1 MVELT
6 GEGFLFE
13 VVAGFLDRV
22 GLFALARQCR
32 GRALAV
38 VEVGFVAA
46 RGHEV
51 VQHLVH
57 ALLFGVVHQRINGI
71 LRALLLVCPKL
82 LSAKAVEES
91 VVGFRVKRVLL
102 HIIFAQTAFPRVAP
116 FLFNAALVFRFLQAF
131 LADAHPIVPSLLGQV
146 GIGFLAHGLFEF
158 LIESLGK
165 SLLFELHQIVLDSL
179 SVALCQRALVAERS
193 VVIGDGLLQLR
204 NSPPALLDGA
214 RVVVDDLLQLFNAF
228 GLFGVFFV
236 GRFVRFAAILQGF
249 LSSFESL
256 GVFLHGLGI
265 VAQQP
270 CKLQYQPDNGTECHG
285 NEADGVLGHGSGE
298 QHKLDACGHN
308 ALGKERD
315 GHGEKPLCQG
325 ASLHGGFV
333 ERGRLDGQPQVR
345 HLGFK
350 VEVVQRLP
358 RHGDFERGVIHHDG
372 RCNGD
377 DGLVVLLHPSNQ
389 CRKRFEEQG
398 GEVHHLRGHGHQFL
412 AEFGAHVLHG
422 LLGFVKSGL
431 HGRVLHGKLVIDA
444 DGFAVSLGGEP
455 LHLLHVAEF
464 VGHGGEHRGG
474 ARAVQPHLLKHG
486 REFVEAALRL
496 HVAEESDERAVGIF
510 FE

>member
-1 MVELT
+1 MVELA
-6 GEGFLFE
+6 GKGFLFE

-57 ALLFGVVHQRINGI
+57 SLLLGVVHQRVNGI
-71 LRALLLVCPKL
+71 LRAFLLVGPKL
-82 LSAKAVEES
+82 LSVQAVEES

-102 HIIFAQTAFPRVAP
+102 HIICAQTAFPSVAP

-131 LADAHPIVPSLLGQV
+131 LTDAHSIVPSLLGQV
-146 GIGFLAHGLFEF
+146 GIGFLAHSLFEL
-158 LIESLGK
+158 LIKSLGQ
-165 SLLFELHQIVLDSL
+165 SLLFELHQIVLDFL
-179 SVALCQRALVAERS
+179 CVAFSQRALITERS
-193 VVIGDGLLQLR
+193 VVLGYGLLQLR

-214 RVVVDDLLQLFNAF
+214 RVVVDDLLQLFDAF

-236 GRFVRFAAILQGF
+236 GRFVRFAAILQSF
-249 LSSFESL
+249 LSSFECL
-256 GVFLHGLGI
+256 GVLLHGLG
-265 VAQQP
+265 VVTQHP
-270 CKLQYQPDNGTECHG
+270 CELQHQPDNGAECHG

-358 RHGDFERGVIHHDG
+358 RHGYFERGVVHHDG

-431 HGRVLHGKLVIDA
+431 HGRVLHGELVIDA

-486 REFVEAALRL
+486 CEFVEAALRL